1 MNSAYHDVVVD
12 LEDFLRKEGF
22 SVDEIGAYSAVMSI
36 SNFSVHS
43 SIDKNYP
50 SSINMYIL
58 TPRSNRYEVGMLE
71 EAIDPARNE
80 SDRAKLSEDFE
91 RLKLDGSRLNSE
103 DMQDSLHAYLKI
115 CLTKLVDF
123 LIAHK
128 DVIFDDDEPY
138 RPAYLDKSRE
148 RRSRL
153 GL

>member
-1 MNSAYHDVVVD
+1 MKSAYHDVVVG

-22 SVDEIGAYSAVMSI
+22 SVDEIGDYSTVMSI

-71 EAIDPARNE
+71 EAIDPARHE
-80 SDRAKLSEDFE
+80 SDRVKLSEDFE

-103 DMQDSLHAYLKI
+103 DMQDGLRAYLKN

-123 LIAHK
+123 LAAHK
-128 DVIFDDDEPY
+128 GVIFDDDEPY
-138 RPAYLDKSRE
+138 RSAYLDKSRE